1 MKVYINRAPVTTPHG
16 GGNKSLALIVEKI
29 IEAGHELVFDLSEN
43 IDVIFCF
50 DPRPNSARVWY
61 QDFINYK
68 SKNPRCK
75 IIQRVGDVGTHSK
88 PELNHLL
95 KQIVEVNTTDYFIFP
110 SEWARKMINHTDQN
124 FSVIPNR
131 PLTKFYQNRE
141 EYSSLNSEEINIVT
155 HHWSDN
161 DKKGFSTYQQL
172 GEMISSGI
180 NFEGRSLKFTYIGR
194 YSNKYSSEGISV
206 LPPVGEDE
214 IVRTLP
220 RYDLYLTASE
230 EEAGANH
237 VLEAMACGLPII
249 FKANGGSI
257 QEYCADFGNEYSNFE
272 ELLALIEKTVTNIEE
287 EKKRVLKYREV
298 AETSINEYL
307 RIIESFS

>member
-16 GGNKSLALIVEKI
+16 GGNKSLTLIVEKI

-50 DPRPNSARVWY
+50 DPRPNNKRVWY

-88 PELNHLL
+88 PELNNLL
-95 KQIVEVNTTDYFIFP
+95 KQIVEIGTTDYFIFP

-131 PLTKFYQNRE
+131 PLAKFYQNRQ
-141 EYSSLNSEEINIVT
+141 EYSSLKPKEINIVT

-161 DKKGFSTYQQL
+161 DKKGIIAFNTLQFADMLQTLEIANNDAYYEKNKIMGRHPSEAQVITYFIAR
-172 GEMISSGI
+172 GFAHYHATKI
-180 NFEGRSLKFTYIGR
+180 
-194 YSNKYSSEGISV
+194 
-206 LPPVGEDE
+206 LP
-214 IVRTLP
+214 
-220 RYDLYLTASE
+220 A
-230 EEAGANH
+230 
-237 VLEAMACGLPII
+237 
-249 FKANGGSI
+249 
-257 QEYCADFGNEYSNFE
+257 
-272 ELLALIEKTVTNIEE
+272 
-287 EKKRVLKYREV
+287 KYRPLWHTYNVVYNYNVIKNNHEIGIKV
-298 AETSINEYL
+298 N
-307 RIIESFS
+307 F